1 MFHSLGSRAREE
13 RGGRTQEACAGGV
26 EAATKAAHSDTGRLR
41 LVVRRGWP
49 LVVLLV
55 TGLSWCGIAF
65 SQATFTAASSNS
77 RATFTSGVLSHL
89 NSRSGGAILTATG
102 MRPGQSRQGTVRITN
117 SGTLAGDFSLAA
129 TDIIDTP
136 GPNGGRLSD
145 VLRLRIDRTTATAYT
160 VYGGLLKDM
169 PEIALGTWD
178 PRRAATFRFTVTFPD
193 GGAAASETE
202 GDNRYQRSRTSVR
215 YLWTQTSALGTPA
228 YLGVFSQ
235 STDPEALTGY
245 ALRAGSAPPQPAATG
260 AGSVTRVHLGG
271 HTSTT
276 ATWVNRV
283 ITVEAP
289 ATLPAGVSQVR
300 VSVARLTD
308 PANTTRQPLV
318 TAVLNT
324 VGTDR
329 GSATSV
335 VLGPGE
341 KRQLNV
347 RVRMNTAWP
356 QGVTYRPSLLVQV
369 RDAATTGP
377 SYAYVVPVS
386 VYYGTGP
393 GPD

>member
-1 MFHSLGSRAREE
+1 M
-13 RGGRTQEACAGGV
+13 
-26 EAATKAAHSDTGRLR
+26 
-41 LVVRRGWP
+41 VRRGWP
-49 LVVLLV
+49 LVALLV
-55 TGLSWCGIAF
+55 AGLSWCGIAF
-65 SQATFTAASSNS
+65 SQASFTATSANPG
-77 RATFTSGVLSHL
+77 ATFTSGVLSHL
-89 NSRSGGAILTATG
+89 NSRSGRAILTATG

-117 SGTLAGDFSLAA
+117 TGTLAGDFSLAA

-160 VYGGLLKDM
+160 VYDGLLRDM

-178 PRRAATFRFTVTFPD
+178 PRRAVTLRFTVTFPN
-193 GGAAASETE
+193 GGVAASGTE
-202 GDNRYQRSRTSVR
+202 GDNLYQRSRTSVR
-215 YLWTQTSALGTPA
+215 YLWTQTSMLATPA
-228 YLGVFSQ
+228 YLDLFSQ
-235 STDPEALTGY
+235 WTDPDALTGY
-245 ALRAGSAPPQPAATG
+245 AVRAGSAPPLPAATG
-260 AGSVTRVHLGG
+260 AGSTTRVHLGG
-271 HTSTT
+271 HTATT

-283 ITVEAP
+283 ITVRAP

-300 VSVARLTD
+300 VSVTRLTD
-308 PANTTRQPLV
+308 PASTRQPLT

-324 VGTDR
+324 VGANG

-335 VLGPGE
+335 LLGPGE

-347 RVRMNTAWP
+347 RVRMNAAWP
-356 QGVTYRPSLLVQV
+356 RNVTYRPSLLVQV
-369 RDAATTGP
+369 RDAAATGP